1 MLESSSVTTLV
12 GLAAGS
18 LTTLAFLPQAL
29 KAWRTNSTRDL
40 SLPTFLM
47 LCTGIVLWLV
57 YGFLLRDLPLMVANG
72 VTFVFAAVILWI
84 KMRHG

>member
-1 MLESSSVTTLV
+1 MLDTISATTLI
-12 GLAAGS
+12 GLSAGCP
-18 LTTLAFLPQAL
+18 TTLAFLPQAR

-47 LCTGIVLWLV
+47 LCTGIILWLI
-57 YGFLLRDLPLMVANG
+57 YGFLLRDLPLLIANG
-72 VTFVFAAVILWI
+72 ITFVFAAVILWI